1 MAPLAPQMCPQGP
14 WAALLLLVGVLASD
28 TPPSARG
35 RKKVVHVLGEC
46 WGGSVVGERVPLR
59 SLWGVGFNI
68 NGSTAGL
75 SRGLQ
80 SSPKGGILP
89 QSCSCPTLSRAT
101 ALPHRIS
108 TPSDSAMGQLWGRGP
123 L

>member
-59 SLWGVGFNI
+59 SLWGVGFKFME
-68 NGSTAGL
+68 AQ
-75 SRGLQ
+75 RGCPVACKAPQ
-80 SSPKGGILP
+80 KGESSPKAAP
-89 QSCSCPTLSRAT
+89 ARP
-101 ALPHRIS
+101 
-108 TPSDSAMGQLWGRGP
+108 
-123 L
+123 